1 MVDVALIGAL
11 DAAVKG
17 RPAALAAFLRSDAP
31 LTVGDREQL
40 ALLIEGKLEPIKKPR
55 GRPRRGTD
63 KFIKSAVDEALRDEF
78 RDRRAA
84 GEARADVL
92 TDMAAKYNKPLEY
105 IINLIERG
113 PANK

>member
-40 ALLIEGKLEPIKKPR
+40 ALLIEGKFLEHF
-55 GRPRRGTD
+55 GLLTSG
-63 KFIKSAVDEALRDEF
+63 F
-78 RDRRAA
+78 R
-84 GEARADVL
+84 L
-92 TDMAAKYNKPLEY
+92 LFFWSQ
-105 IINLIERG
+105 LIEAQSLG
-113 PANK
+113 NNNKNIGSECFE